1 MIRLEHVTKTFR
13 RQGTSVTLFKNV
25 CFDVPDVGGLAL
37 IGRNGA
43 GKSTLLR
50 MIAGT
55 LQPDEGR
62 ITTTQSVSWP
72 MGFGGGFHPS
82 LTGAQNTRFIA
93 RIYARDPRD
102 MADRVQ
108 SFAELDH
115 AWHQPVATYSTGMR
129 ARLAFAVS
137 MAIDFEVYLV
147 DEIIGVGDSAFRQ
160 KCRSAF
166 RARMHHAR
174 VIMISHNPATLR
186 EFCQAGLVLENG
198 QLTFHSDLN
207 SALAKHET
215 DLSRP
220 TAAPT

>member
-1 MIRLEHVTKTFR
+1 MIRLEHVTKSFR
-13 RQGTSVTLFKNV
+13 RQGKTVTLFRDV
-25 CFDVPDVGGLAL
+25 SFDVPDVTGLAL

-50 MIAGT
+50 LIAGT
-55 LQPDEGR
+55 LQPDQGSV
-62 ITTTQSVSWP
+62 ITTLSVSWP

-82 LTGAQNTRFIA
+82 LTGAQNTRFVA

-108 SFAELDH
+108 SFAELNG

-137 MAIDFEVYLV
+137 MAIDFDVYLV
-147 DEIIGVGDSAFRQ
+147 DEIIGVGDAAFRQ

-166 RARMHHAR
+166 HDRMNHSR

-186 EFCQAGLVLENG
+186 EFCQAGLVLESG
-198 QLTFHSDLN
+198 QLTFHSDLS
-207 SALAKHET
+207 SALIDHEAN
-215 DLSRP
+215 LARP
-220 TAAPT
+220 QAEPA